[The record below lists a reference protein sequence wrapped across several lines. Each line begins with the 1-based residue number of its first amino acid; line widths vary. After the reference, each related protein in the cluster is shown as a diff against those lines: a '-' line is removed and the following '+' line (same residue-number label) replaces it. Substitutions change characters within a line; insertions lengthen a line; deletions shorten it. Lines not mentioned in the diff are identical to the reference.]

1 MTVKKIFAALL
12 IGVSAL
18 TTQANGLI
26 DDAVFNVRLG
36 YSLGGMAPVGLPN
49 TIRSL
54 DSYHLRPNFVLGLDM
69 NNAIDSHWG
78 WATGIRIERKGMYID
93 ATVKNYH
100 MVIERGGQALEGY
113 YTGHEVTEA
122 KQLLI
127 TVPVQATYNL
137 CQNLSLRL
145 GPYVSF
151 VMSKQFDGYV
161 YDGYLRVNEPTG
173 DKVVMGNTIADRG
186 SYDFS
191 DRMRSLQYGIDFG
204 VDWCFYHQVGAF
216 AELSWGLNSIHHSD
230 FKTIEQKLYP
240 IYGTIGLTYRIK

>member
-78 WATGIRIERKGMYID
+78 WATGIRIERKGMY
-93 ATVKNYH
+93 
-100 MVIERGGQALEGY
+100 GY
-113 YTGHEVTEA
+113 
-122 KQLLI
+122 
-127 TVPVQATYNL
+127 
-137 CQNLSLRL
+137 
-145 GPYVSF
+145 
-151 VMSKQFDGYV
+151 
-161 YDGYLRVNEPTG
+161 
-173 DKVVMGNTIADRG
+173 
-186 SYDFS
+186 
-191 DRMRSLQYGIDFG
+191 
-204 VDWCFYHQVGAF
+204 
-216 AELSWGLNSIHHSD
+216 
-230 FKTIEQKLYP
+230 
-240 IYGTIGLTYRIK
+240 

>member
-100 MVIERGGQALEGY
+100 MAIERGGQALEGY

-122 KQLLI
+122 KQMLI

-151 VMSKQFDGYV
+151 VMSKQFDG
-161 YDGYLRVNEPTG
+161 RQS
-173 DKVVMGNTIADRG
+173 GNG
-186 SYDFS
+186 KYHC
-191 DRMRSLQYGIDFG
+191 RSRQL
-204 VDWCFYHQVGAF
+204 
-216 AELSWGLNSIHHSD
+216 
-230 FKTIEQKLYP
+230 
-240 IYGTIGLTYRIK
+240 